1 MVYRHET
8 GLWNKL
14 LEWELELKRLKTMKE
29 YGFGENGMK
38 KDKFRELEW
47 KISE

>member
-14 LEWELELKRLKTMKE
+14 LEWELELKQV
-29 YGFGENGMK
+29 EN
-38 KDKFRELEW
+38 DERIWFW
-47 KISE
+47 